1 MTREE
6 IARNKHKS
14 GSNCATAVYTTFSDL
29 VDGAAPLP
37 RSEGGKCGA
46 VLAAEKVLTQ
56 LGKDT
61 DSFGQTFME
70 QFGSLKCVEL
80 RKGKYPCNDLVGT
93 AAKMVEEAVQ

>member
-14 GSNCATAVYTTFSDL
+14 GSNCSNAVYSCFSEM
-29 VDGAAPLP
+29 VSGTAPAP

-46 VLAAEKVLTQ
+46 VLAGEKVLNQ
-56 LGKDT
+56 LGKDSE
-61 DSFGQTFME
+61 SFDD
-70 QFGSLKCVEL
+70 QFLELFCSLKCVEL

-93 AAKMVEEAVQ
+93 AAKIVEEIC